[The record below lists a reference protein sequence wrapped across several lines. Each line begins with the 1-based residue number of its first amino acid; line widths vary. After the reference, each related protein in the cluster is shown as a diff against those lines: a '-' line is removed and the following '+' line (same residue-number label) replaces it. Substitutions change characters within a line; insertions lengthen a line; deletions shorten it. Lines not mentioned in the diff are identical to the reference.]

1 MTFKT
6 EWHIFISPKIHVN
19 FIFDQAILDLQIE
32 GGMTNFQGLYKTTDT
47 LNRAKLKM

>member
-1 MTFKT
+1 MAHFDFPWKRFK
-6 EWHIFISPKIHVN
+6 FC
-19 FIFDQAILDLQIE
+19 FIFDQARFDLQIE